1 MGGDEQRCN
10 LTSHL
15 SLSTSRSSSS
25 SATTAAA
32 EPPAEFRCPIS
43 RSVMADPVVVAA
55 TGWTF
60 ERRCVEA
67 CADLGVAPPDL
78 SLDRPFSSSSSSSS
92 PLVLIPN
99 IILKSAIHDWCDRH
113 GLPRPLPVPADA
125 ARAFVRSLMPSS
137 YPPSTSSASPP
148 PYVGADGQDETLEA
162 PERKDEVLREKAFSC
177 GGDDGQGRFLQ
188 ASALSDGT
196 NKEEDDI
203 VRSKS
208 SGLDGNSEETT
219 SPGVRLSSVSQT
231 EDKCFS
237 FSPPSTSSPSLHPTS
252 STSSSEIEVLPPPNV
267 VSPAS
272 EIESDAWE
280 EEMLTKWMDSDVKEQ
295 EFAAASLRHA
305 TRESRDCRIK
315 LCSPHLLASLR
326 SILLTRCTAV
336 QINAVAAMVNLSLE
350 KENKVRIVRCGAV
363 LPLVEV
369 LKGGH
374 PEAREHAA
382 AALHSLALEG
392 ENRVAIGSLGAIP
405 PLLNLFTSPSAAGSR
420 ARRDAGKALCHLS
433 VARPNQPKI
442 ARTAGAVRALLA
454 VAEAEAV
461 VSDASSQYQ
470 GPVLARLAMMVIS
483 NLAACG
489 EGQSALMDAGAVSAV
504 AALMRGA
511 AGATVEEHCVATLYG
526 MSRDRLRFPRLAR
539 AAGADKV
546 LMRVVERDSGD
557 IRREMAKKTLR
568 AIRRGEDD
576 EAPPPLGYAAED
588 DGTVVSD
595 GLMSFRRRNKVVG
608 NGTSPF

>member
-1 MGGDEQRCN
+1 MGSDEQRCK

-15 SLSTSRSSSS
+15 SLSTSPSCSS
-25 SATTAAA
+25 SATTAAVG
-32 EPPAEFRCPIS
+32 PPVEFRCPIS

-78 SLDRPFSSSSSSSS
+78 SRNQPFSSPSSSSS

-113 GLPRPLPVPADA
+113 GIPRPLPVPADA
-125 ARAFVRSLMPSS
+125 ARAFVRCLM
-137 YPPSTSSASPP
+137 PSTSSASPP
-148 PYVGADGQDETLEA
+148 LYVGVDGQGEALEA

-177 GGDDGQGRFLQ
+177 GGDDGKGLLLQ
-188 ASALSDGT
+188 ASAFSDET
-196 NKEEDDI
+196 NKEEDDT

-219 SPGVRLSSVSQT
+219 SPGVRLSSVLRT
-231 EDKCFS
+231 EDKS
-237 FSPPSTSSPSLHPTS
+237 FSLSRPSTSSPTLHPTS
-252 STSSSEIEVLPPPNV
+252 SSSSSEIAVLPPPNV
-267 VSPAS
+267 VSSVS
-272 EIESDAWE
+272 EIETDAWE
-280 EEMLTKWMDSDVKEQ
+280 EEVLTKWMDSDVKEQ

-305 TRESRDCRIK
+305 TKESRDCRIK
-315 LCSPHLLASLR
+315 LCSPRLLASLR

-392 ENRVAIGSLGAIP
+392 ENRVAISSLGAIP
-405 PLLNLFTSPSAAGSR
+405 PLLNLFASPSAAGAR
-420 ARRDAGKALCHLS
+420 ARRDAGKALYHLS
-433 VARPNQPKI
+433 VAGPNRPKI

-461 VSDASSQYQ
+461 VSVASSQHQ

-489 EGQSALMDAGAVSAV
+489 DGKSALMDAGAASAV

-511 AGATVEEHCVATLYG
+511 ARATVEEYCVAALYG
-526 MSRDRLRFPRLAR
+526 MSGDRLRFPRLAR
-539 AAGADKV
+539 AAGVEKV
-546 LMRVVERDSGD
+546 LMSVVEGNSGD

-568 AIRRGEDD
+568 AIKRGE
-576 EAPPPLGYAAED
+576 EAEATPLRGYPAED
-588 DGTVVSD
+588 DGNLVSD

>member
-1 MGGDEQRCN
+1 
-10 LTSHL
+10 
-15 SLSTSRSSSS
+15 
-25 SATTAAA
+25 
-32 EPPAEFRCPIS
+32 
-43 RSVMADPVVVAA
+43 MADPVVVAA

-78 SLDRPFSSSSSSSS
+78 SLDRPFSSSSSSTS

-125 ARAFVRSLMPSS
+125 ACAF
-137 YPPSTSSASPP
+137 
-148 PYVGADGQDETLEA
+148 
-162 PERKDEVLREKAFSC
+162 
-177 GGDDGQGRFLQ
+177 

-208 SGLDGNSEETT
+208 SGLDCNSEETT

-237 FSPPSTSSPSLHPTS
+237 FSLPSTSSPSLHHTS
-252 STSSSEIEVLPPPNV
+252 SSSSSEIEVLPPPNV

-272 EIESDAWE
+272 EIETDAWE

-382 AALHSLALEG
+382 AALHSLALDG

-405 PLLNLFTSPSAAGSR
+405 PLLNLFTSPSAAGPR

-454 VAEAEAV
+454 VAEAEAPFIQEGPQILPLLFDNKICCHSMLNIISHIN
-461 VSDASSQYQ
+461 VSCRLNTATREASIQCSNQVTK
-470 GPVLARLAMMVIS
+470 GIPCTGSDKDTAMIDGIIERWILPHHNFTILAILSSKSHKQELAMS
-483 NLAACG
+483 T
-489 EGQSALMDAGAVSAV
+489 AG
-504 AALMRGA
+504 
-511 AGATVEEHCVATLYG
+511 T
-526 MSRDRLRFPRLAR
+526 
-539 AAGADKV
+539 K
-546 LMRVVERDSGD
+546 
-557 IRREMAKKTLR
+557 EMAHHCTRTITK
-568 AIRRGEDD
+568 I
-576 EAPPPLGYAAED
+576 
-588 DGTVVSD
+588 
-595 GLMSFRRRNKVVG
+595 
-608 NGTSPF
+608 